1 MTATSVEPST
11 SVSKRSKGFTIDS
24 IIGNDSDRQTEKQK
38 SENEEVTNRKTSE
51 KRNSE
56 RNKEREYEINERLR
70 SSDFNNLP
78 TDNLNSH
85 RTSSYPHQDTG
96 IRDTNLNFLSANR
109 NSSRTFTPPESLK
122 HFHEAFVQNAG
133 NVGVGLGPIA
143 PQTLCRHPLSAL
155 NVSGYGQHMT
165 SPAQIHPMLMNRD
178 IRQMYPYIDRY
189 PGYFLPR
196 YGGNK
201 DRPSVHFIRLLH

>member
-1 MTATSVEPST
+1 MTATSGEPST

-24 IIGNDSDRQTEKQK
+24 IIGTDSDRQTEKQK
-38 SENEEVTNRKTSE
+38 SKNEEADVRKNNE
-51 KRNSE
+51 KRVEE
-56 RNKEREYEINERLR
+56 RNQEREYEINERLR
-70 SSDFNNLP
+70 PSDFTNLR
-78 TDNLNSH
+78 TDNLHSH
-85 RTSSYPHQDTG
+85 RTSSFSHPDSA
-96 IRDTNLNFLSANR
+96 IRDSNLISANR

-143 PQTLCRHPLSAL
+143 PQSLCRHPLAAL

-196 YGGNK
+196 YGGN
-201 DRPSVHFIRLLH
+201 VAILV